1 MPDTIKTQT
10 PPEDGAAREDFTE
23 VAYLLRR
30 ADHETVA
37 AIRSN
42 DPRVFDSHA
51 GMAKRYS
58 LQSHALMAKLD
69 DEIAD

>member
-1 MPDTIKTQT
+1 MLT
-10 PPEDGAAREDFTE
+10 PKAPEGEIPAREDYDE